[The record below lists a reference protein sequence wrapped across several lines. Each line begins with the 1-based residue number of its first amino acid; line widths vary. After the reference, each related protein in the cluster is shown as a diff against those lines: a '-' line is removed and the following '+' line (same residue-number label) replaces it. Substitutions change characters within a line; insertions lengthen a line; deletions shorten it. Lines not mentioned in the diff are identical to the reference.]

1 MRLKPRKPTPQILL
15 LTSLSLAVVGGYLTA
30 VAVAPGQGTAAE
42 RTITVNVAT
51 GPTGPAGEMGLQ
63 GDQGP
68 KGDQG
73 LKGDVGSTGAEGPIG
88 PAGAVGP
95 AGPPGPGGGGPCAGA
110 PDGFEPGIVVT
121 NHPGGQVTEWTCIS
135 GDSN

>member
-1 MRLKPRKPTPQILL
+1 MRWKPKKPTPGILL
-15 LTSLSLAVVGGYLTA
+15 AASLGLALTA
-30 VAVAPGQGTAAE
+30 GYFTATQLASGQGSAAE

-51 GPTGPAGEMGLQ
+51 GPTGPS
-63 GDQGP
+63 GP
-68 KGDQG
+68 KGEQG
-73 LKGDVGSTGAEGPIG
+73 PQGVVGPTGAQ
-88 PAGAVGP
+88 GP

-110 PDGFEPGIVVT
+110 PDGFEPGVVVT